1 MKKKIIIW
9 GLIILLIILTLFGY
23 LIYKNHQ
30 EKMRKLEEQKTEER
44 YEKVYN
50 YSYNIIMDNNEVE
63 ELKLKSKDEKLI
75 YEYFNNILTEKENL
89 KLITYDEFINQNDI
103 SKLYENPSEY
113 LNKLE
118 TYNTN
123 FDTKKKEIED
133 KVNKTSFINYLK
145 ENKCSNKGIT
155 ILNKKVKEEN
165 LKFES
170 EEINNLQNS
179 NIEKSNIL
187 SEYITYLN
195 ENKNNWYL
203 ENGKLI
209 VKTNDALNKLTENN
223 KIFNI
228 NITVEKEKP
237 KVVSK
242 QIPIFM
248 YHGVSDNPWGATSL
262 FMSISKFD
270 QQMKYLNDN
279 GYKTIF
285 ADELETITD
294 YTKTVMLTFDD
305 GYTDFYEN
313 ALPILKKYN
322 IKANLYVISGYMG
335 GDVYATPEQIKE
347 IANSGLVSIGSH
359 TISHASLNQL
369 SYENIEKEL
378 SESKQTLENLLGKEV
393 TTIAYPKGH
402 YDSRVLELTKKYYK
416 YAFLVNGG
424 VQSIDN
430 NLNRVAIKRIGVYSD
445 ITFNSFKNYCEQAR

>member
-50 YSYNIIMDNNEVE
+50 YSYAIIMDNNEVE
-63 ELKLKSKDEKLI
+63 ELKLNSKDEKLI
-75 YEYFNNILTEKENL
+75 YEYFNSILTEKENL

-133 KVNKTSFINYLK
+133 KVNKTTFINYLK

-155 ILNKKVKEEN
+155 ILNKKLKEEN

-187 SEYITYLN
+187 SEHITYLN

-203 ENGKLI
+203 DGSKVI
-209 VKTNDALNKLTENN
+209 AKTNEVLNKLNENN

-237 KVVSK
+237 KVVYK
-242 QIPIFM
+242 QIPVIM
-248 YHGVSDNPWGATSL
+248 YHGVSDTTWGLEGL
-262 FMSISKFD
+262 FMKVADFEA
-270 QQMKYLNDN
+270 QMKYLSDN
-279 GYKTIF
+279 GYETIF
-285 ADELETITD
+285 IEDIEKD
-294 YTKTVMLTFDD
+294 YTGKKVVALTFDD
-305 GYTDFYEN
+305 GYVDFYTN
-313 ALPILKKYN
+313 VLPIIKKYN
-322 IKANLYVISGYMG
+322 IKTNLYIITSTTSGGTY
-335 GDVYATPEQIKE
+335 VNEAQIKE
-347 IANSGLVSIGSH
+347 ISNSGLVSIGSH
-359 TISHASLNQL
+359 TVSHNALATLNSEQ
-369 SYENIEKEL
+369 IETELKDSKEY
-378 SESKQTLENLLGKEV
+378 LENLLGKEMQ
-393 TTIAYPKGH
+393 TISYPTGS
-402 YDSRVLELTKKYYK
+402 YNSTVLNIAEKYYK
-416 YAFLVNGG
+416 YGITTINGIQSMGNFSKYKIIRKPMYRSSGMNTFKSIVN
-424 VQSIDN
+424 SAN
-430 NLNRVAIKRIGVYSD
+430 
-445 ITFNSFKNYCEQAR
+445 